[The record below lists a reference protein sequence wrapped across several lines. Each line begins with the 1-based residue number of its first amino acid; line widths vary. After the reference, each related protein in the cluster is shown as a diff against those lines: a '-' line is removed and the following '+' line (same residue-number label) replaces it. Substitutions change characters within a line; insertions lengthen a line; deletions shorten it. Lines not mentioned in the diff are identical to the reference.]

1 MEEFKSM
8 SLIRRRLSSLV
19 LVAMV
24 VALLAA
30 VFSVSA
36 QAGTWS
42 GSNPAY
48 TWTTGNGVYY
58 TYSWESVENTSEAKY
73 ESICVS
79 PVQWNG
85 SKYVFPWGWQC
96 KGYSVYFPH
105 STITAAH
112 GVYNPNGT
120 RQYFFAQFG

>member
-1 MEEFKSM
+1 
-8 SLIRRRLSSLV
+8 
-19 LVAMV
+19 MV

-36 QAGTWS
+36 QAGEWS

-48 TWTTGNGVYY
+48 TWTTGNGANY
-58 TYSWESVENTSEAKY
+58 TYSHEGAENTSEAKY

-96 KGYSVYFPH
+96 KGYSIEFYH

-112 GVYNPNGT
+112 GVYNPNGA
-120 RQYFFAQFG
+120 RQWFRAWFG